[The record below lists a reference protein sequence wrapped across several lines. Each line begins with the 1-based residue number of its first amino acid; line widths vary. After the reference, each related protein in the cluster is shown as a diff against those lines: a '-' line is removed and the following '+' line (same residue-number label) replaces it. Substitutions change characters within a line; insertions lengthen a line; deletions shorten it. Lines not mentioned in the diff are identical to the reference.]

1 MHASDYSLGYSDA
14 VLGFMSQRTADT
26 HAAFFLTHLQPG
38 WRVLDAGCGP
48 GTITLGLA
56 RAVRPGHVTGVDLEG
71 SQSAAVHE
79 EAERE
84 GLTVDFRK
92 ASIYELPFENESFD
106 AVFSH
111 AVFTHL
117 SDPIAALIELR
128 RVLKPR
134 GVIGLRA
141 GDLGGFLID
150 ASSGEAEQAM
160 RAYIEREKGSGKDP
174 NIGRKLGRL
183 LQQAGFHVQQHSA
196 SYEIIADG
204 TLSATRRLAQAFMA
218 QSPGTPSDAGDC
230 GSLFV
235 ALAWCEAIGIRG
247 GAEIVRPEALR

>member
-1 MHASDYSLGYSDA
+1 MQATDYSLGYSDA
-14 VLGFMSQRTADT
+14 LLGFMSQRTADT
-26 HAAFFLTHLQPG
+26 HAAFFTTHLQPG

-56 RAVRPGHVTGVDLEG
+56 RAVRPGQVTGVDLED
-71 SQSAAVHE
+71 SQCAGARE

-84 GLTVDFRK
+84 GLNVDFRK
-92 ASIYELPFENESFD
+92 ASIYDLPFENESFD

-117 SDPIAALIELR
+117 TDPAAALIELR
-128 RVLKPR
+128 RVLKP
-134 GVIGLRA
+134 GGLIGLRA

-150 ASSGEAEQAM
+150 AWSDEPEQAM
-160 RAYIEREKGSGKDP
+160 KAYVEREMSSGKEP

-196 SYEIIADG
+196 SYEVIADG
-204 TLSATRRLAQAFMA
+204 TLSAARTLAQVFTA
-218 QSPGTPSDAGDC
+218 QQPGTPSDAGVC
-230 GSLFV
+230 GPLFV
-235 ALAWCEAIGIRG
+235 ALAWCEAIAIRP
-247 GAEIVRPEALR
+247 GA

>member
-1 MHASDYSLGYSDA
+1 MQASDYSLGYSDA
-14 VLGFMSQRTADT
+14 VLSFMSQRSADS
-26 HAAFFLTHLQPG
+26 HATFFIPHLQPG

-56 RAVRPGHVTGVDLEG
+56 RAVRPGHVTGIDLEDT
-71 SQSAAVHE
+71 QSVGARE

-84 GLTVDFRK
+84 GLNVDFRK

-117 SDPIAALIELR
+117 SDPVATLIELR
-128 RVLKPR
+128 RVLKPG

-141 GDLGGFLID
+141 GDIGGTLLD
-150 ASSGEAEQAM
+150 ASSGAPEQAF
-160 RAYIEREKGSGKDP
+160 RAYIEHKIGTGKDP

-183 LQQAGFHVQQHSA
+183 LRQTGFDVQKHTA

-204 TLSATRRLAQAFMA
+204 TLRAARKLAQVFTA
-218 QSPGTPSDAGDC
+218 QSPGTASDTGVDD
-230 GSLFV
+230 SLFV
-235 ALAWCEAIGIRG
+235 ALAWCEAI
-247 GAEIVRPEALR
+247 AVRPDA